1 LSLWETSFEVR
12 FPMVGPLGAVTFL
25 DASDVSRTL
34 GLDFAAPHLSAG
46 IGLRYMTPIGNVRM
60 DAGYRI
66 PGAQEFIRNEPE
78 GDPRDVF
85 GLPMAIHLSLGEAF

>member
-1 LSLWETSFEVR
+1 LWEGPVEVR
-12 FPMVGPLGAVTFL
+12 FPIVGPLGAVTFL
-25 DASDVSRTL
+25 DASDVSRNL

-46 IGLRYMTPIGNVRM
+46 IGLRYGTPIGNVRV

-66 PGAQEFIRNEPE
+66 PGAQELNRGEPE
-78 GDPRDVF
+78 GDPRDTF